1 MNNVLIT
8 APNIEQEKYWKIKC
22 EKEKHYYHPIKLE
35 DHGLS
40 WKVAYIEKYIERKVE
55 ELLEYGEESRQE
67 LLETLKVINPWVFNL
82 FIKINAPEL
91 RLSEICFYLSNVINL
106 RVKCAEGK
114 NTEYKKKISGMKFTE
129 ARDVSEILRLSPN
142 LVPLPL
148 SSSPSTWPATSS
160 TTTSSSSSR
169 PASCST
175 TPSSSSTSPTT
186 TWATKGL
193 ASSPSSSSR
202 TRS

>member
-55 ELLEYGEESRQE
+55 ELLEYGEESRRE

-114 NTEYKKKISGMKFTE
+114 NTELLAETYLLLANVE
-129 ARDVSEILRLSPN
+129 QARGRVEQARARARQALAAYRGLPRPDEPTIAEIE
-142 LVPLPL
+142 
-148 SSSPSTWPATSS
+148 TWLEELGA
-160 TTTSSSSSR
+160 
-169 PASCST
+169 
-175 TPSSSSTSPTT
+175 
-186 TWATKGL
+186 G
-193 ASSPSSSSR
+193 
-202 TRS
+202 